1 MNKAIFGTW
10 KKLDRF
16 VSTPAHDD
24 LILTIRVKQDEDTET
39 VRKIVSDSAHDL
51 HLELE
56 RALAPSTVIVCSG
69 DGVQD
74 RVVEKFSNE

>member
-69 DGVQD
+69 DGVKD
-74 RVVEKFSNE
+74 RVVEKFSNK

>member
-1 MNKAIFGTW
+1 MNKAIFGYLE
-10 KKLDRF
+10 KHGRF
-16 VSTPAHDD
+16 MSTPAHDD

-39 VRKIVSDSAHDL
+39 VRKIVSDFAHDL

-69 DGVQD
+69 DGVKD